1 MEDKHFETEMNQQM
15 EGFSLQP
22 SVEVWKKVEL
32 QIRKEKR
39 RRRFIFWWLP
49 LLLIGTGSAVYFMY
63 PYLQNSNE
71 TISVD
76 KRSNDQ
82 ATVTTEKKQE
92 KDQQPLAKSKPDDI
106 KTNEQPVNKSEMRQ
120 QSIPLK
126 VETKANTPEQNLLT
140 KSKTQTNQSV
150 AANINTKQDK
160 PVAAEIKTEI
170 KNEFH
175 AKVELHPVDKKKTDT
190 TENVV
195 TNEQKLETVQP
206 VVTDSAATAPVE
218 PTKTAQKISA
228 VKKQRVEVAI
238 VFRSGI
244 TDISQ
249 FKTSS
254 VTADM
259 LNATPGTA
267 APPTAKPSAIKTG
280 VGFSAGVQ
288 LKKSISKHSA
298 LSTGLAYSFYSTT
311 HQTGRVIYATA
322 QFNNNYLGVSSATRY
337 AISGGNYNYTSKYHF
352 IEIPVMYHLQLNKS
366 AKRPFDINA
375 GIAYNYLVGSN
386 AFYFNQASGNY
397 YYDRQLFNRSQWQLR
412 SGLSVGL
419 IKKLNYPLQAGIQYQ
434 YSLSGQWKKSLD
446 LNQHLSF
453 TGVQLLWRLN
463 KK

>member
-82 ATVTTEKKQE
+82 ATVTTEKKKE
-92 KDQQPLAKSKPDDI
+92 KDPQPLTETKPVDI
-106 KTNEQPVNKSEMRQ
+106 KTNDHPVKKPVVLQ
-120 QSIPLK
+120 QSMPLK
-126 VETKANTPEQNLLT
+126 VETKTNTPEQSLFT
-140 KSKTQTNQSV
+140 KSKGKIQTNQTVTTTIS
-150 AANINTKQDK
+150 TKQDK
-160 PVAAEIKTEI
+160 PVVAEQKTE
-170 KNEFH
+170 
-175 AKVELHPVDKKKTDT
+175 ATVEVNTETEPIPVVEKKTDGKVSIAT
-190 TENVV
+190 QEPKK
-195 TNEQKLETVQP
+195 EQIQPSAEVSTATVP
-206 VVTDSAATAPVE
+206 IE
-218 PTKTAQKISA
+218 PTAQQIHP
-228 VKKQRVEVAI
+228 VKKQPLETAV

-244 TDISQ
+244 SGISQ
-249 FKTSS
+249 FKAGSA
-254 VTADM
+254 ADSF
-259 LNATPGTA
+259 NTTTGNPAS
-267 APPTAKPSAIKTG
+267 PTARPSAIKTG
-280 VGFSAGVQ
+280 VGFSVGLQ
-288 LKKSISKHSA
+288 FKKSISNRSS
-298 LSTGLAYSFYSTT
+298 LSTGLAYSFYSAT
-311 HQTGRVIYATA
+311 HQTGSVIYASA
-322 QFNNNYLGVSSATRY
+322 QFNNNVSVSSVNRY
-337 AISGGNYNYTSKYHF
+337 AASGNSNNYRSRYHF
-352 IEIPVMYHLQLNKS
+352 IEIPLLYHLQLNNS
-366 AKRPFDINA
+366 AKRPFNMNA
-375 GIAYNYLVGSN
+375 GIAYNYLIGSN

-397 YYDRQLFNRSQWQLR
+397 YYDRQLFNRSQWQQR